1 MKDSKV
7 YKIGSMFCNEK
18 GLITLRNLTSLMLDI
33 STIQADRVEKKLE
46 AMDKKVWLLYSWDI
60 EFLKPIREKDEI
72 EVTTIPT
79 HMKRFY
85 AYRNFL
91 VKKDGEI
98 LARAKASFVLFD
110 KEKLRAAII
119 DKTVA
124 DAYGKS
130 FEEYGGKAYKKIKDF
145 DNSKDIYIRRADFD
159 KNLHV
164 NNGVYFDYIKEIP
177 DFDEENL
184 SYIKMVYKNQI
195 KEEEKVGLFY
205 KVKEKRVD
213 FKIGSETDHAYGV
226 VTYV

>member
-1 MKDSKV
+1 
-7 YKIGSMFCNEK
+7 MFCNEK
-18 GLITLRNLTSLMLDI
+18 GLITLRNLTSLMLNI
-33 STIQADRVEKKLE
+33 STIQADRVEKNLE

-60 EFLKPIREKDEI
+60 EFLKPIGEKDEI
-72 EVTTIPT
+72 EITTIPT
-79 HMKRFY
+79 HMKSFY

-177 DFDEENL
+177 DFDEKNL

-213 FKIGSETDHAYGV
+213 FKIGSEADHAYGV
-226 VTYV
+226 VVYV